1 MWRFSGVYRVS
12 AGPDIIGWCRDCE
25 APITPAPQ
33 CGACGSHRRIAHPE
47 AGQLSIAHID
57 CDAFF
62 CSVEKRDNPDLADK
76 PVIVGGGK
84 RGVVAAACYN
94 ARVYGVRSAMPMFK
108 ALKACPHAVVIRGNH
123 GKYSYEGKR
132 IKDMMLDLTPLVEPL
147 SIDEAFLDMT
157 GTQRLHGAPPALML
171 MRFQKRVLAEIGV
184 TVSVGLSYNKFLAK
198 TASDLDKPHGFAM
211 LGRADAQD
219 FLADKP
225 VDFIFGVGPAFAR
238 SLAKCGI
245 ETIADVR
252 ARTDREMM
260 KDFGEGGLRLAR
272 LARAEDSR
280 PVKIDRERKSV
291 SAETTFNE
299 NITDKDA
306 LLDKLWYVSQK
317 TSDHAKAKDIAG
329 RVVTLKLKTVN
340 FKTITRRKTLT
351 EPTQLADIIFK
362 TCEQMIEGETPGTAY
377 RLIGA
382 GLSGLS
388 APTGDSGDL
397 LDPGAMNRAIAERAS
412 DKARDKFGKD
422 AVMKGRELK
431 MRSRGMIGRPASG
444 TDKDAG
450 ATDGKKAG
458 LRSAGIKGQSAG
470 KENWKSRGTK
480 APGPVS
486 TPRKRGE

>member
-1 MWRFSGVYRVS
+1 MTQQ
-12 AGPDIIGWCRDCE
+12 ADNIAGWCRDCE
-25 APITPAPQ
+25 APITAAPQ
-33 CGACGSHRRIAHPE
+33 CTACGSYRHISHPE
-47 AGQLSIAHID
+47 AAALSIAHID

-62 CSVEKRDNPDLADK
+62 CSVEKRNNPDLADK
-76 PVIVGGGK
+76 PVIVGGGR

-108 ALKACPHAVVIRGNH
+108 ALKLCPNAVVIRGNH
-123 GKYSYEGKR
+123 GEYSREGAR
-132 IKDMMLDLTPLVEPL
+132 IKAMMLDLTPMVEPL

-171 MRFQKRVLAEIGV
+171 MRFQKRVLDEVGV

-211 LGRADAQD
+211 LGRAEAQD

-225 VDFIFGVGPAFAR
+225 VGFIFGVGPAFAR
-238 SLAKCGI
+238 TLNKSGI

-252 ARTDREMM
+252 RRSDRDMM
-260 KDFGEGGLRLAR
+260 AKFGEAGLRLAR

-280 PVKIDRERKSV
+280 PVKLERERKSV

-299 NITDKDA
+299 DIRDPDA
-306 LLDKLWYVSQK
+306 LLDKLWFVSQK
-317 TSDHAKAKDIAG
+317 TADHAKAKDIAG
-329 RVVTLKLKTVN
+329 RVITLKLKTSD
-340 FKTITRRKTLT
+340 FKTITRRKTLP
-351 EPTQLADIIFK
+351 EAVQLADVIFK
-362 TCEQMIEGETPGTAY
+362 TCEQMLMPETGVKAY

-382 GLSGLS
+382 GLSGLT

-397 LDPGAMNRAIAERAS
+397 LDPGAIRRAKAERAS

-422 AVMKGRELK
+422 AVMKGREMK
-431 MRSRGMIGRPASG
+431 MRSRGMKGAPAAS
-444 TDKDAG
+444 TDKDAERKSG
-450 ATDGKKAG
+450 R
-458 LRSAGIKGQSAG
+458 RSSGIKGAPSSPEGQ
-470 KENWKSRGTK
+470 KSRGMLKPKT
-480 APGPVS
+480 VS